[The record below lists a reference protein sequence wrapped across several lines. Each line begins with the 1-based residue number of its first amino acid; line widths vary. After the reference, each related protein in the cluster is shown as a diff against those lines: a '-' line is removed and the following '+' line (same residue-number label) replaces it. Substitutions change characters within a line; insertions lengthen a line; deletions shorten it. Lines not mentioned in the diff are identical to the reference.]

1 MAVPPEQIS
10 ESVPDAA
17 STSDLRLV
25 PVRIAHR
32 LRRAV
37 NATRGLLRR
46 VRQVIVTG
54 RGRHSA
60 VYMAARP
67 AHTPVPPP
75 RPVAIESPAPSSVFY
90 EDPPTL
96 RLPRIPAAERFP
108 IVWDADPV
116 GLYVV
121 QYERE
126 RALGVAR

>member
-1 MAVPPEQIS
+1 
-10 ESVPDAA
+10 
-17 STSDLRLV
+17 
-25 PVRIAHR
+25 
-32 LRRAV
+32 
-37 NATRGLLRR
+37 
-46 VRQVIVTG
+46 
-54 RGRHSA
+54 
-60 VYMAARP
+60 MAARP
-67 AHTPVPPP
+67 ARTPVPPP
-75 RPVAIESPAPSSVFY
+75 TPVAIEPSAPSSVFY